1 LRVFL
6 PLVALA
12 ATAPIGAGAA
22 WATPDSDASEELAD
36 GSPAAEPPA
45 PEFQD
50 PAFGPRYVIESIVV
64 RGNRKTETSLIAGE
78 LAAVGLRAGV
88 EVGASDGRVEAA
100 RFRLL
105 SLGYFLDAR
114 LSVGR
119 GAKRGGAVLLVEVE
133 ERGTIVINDLFLGTS
148 AATAFWGGLDVS
160 ETNLVGRGINVGA
173 GFVGSTRPITEGAVR
188 GFGVRGH
195 ASVPELQGPGISL
208 SITGLLSDGS
218 ELFRV
223 SGSDSDPDPRKF
235 TAVHTRRGGGILGAG
250 KTLSRSLRL
259 YADFREETVSAT
271 VPDRMRMLESGLLV
285 PIDFGVRDG
294 YSRVGSLTATA
305 ELDTRSDPVLPR
317 TGYRLSASAEFATS
331 WLASSYTFA
340 KFLAQGSI
348 YTGLRWGHVLGF
360 HALGGAIIGDAPYF
374 DQFFIGDLNLLLPRR
389 ALGLNFSTL
398 PSRNV
403 LGTGIAGHRYD
414 DYAGRLLVE
423 YAIPILRRHGF
434 VYRGDFF
441 VAFGALALGSS
452 GDFEGRSVSWSTLP
466 LDLTADVGLRLDTYV
481 GVFTI
486 SIANALSRSSF

>member
-1 LRVFL
+1 LRLFL

-12 ATAPIGAGAA
+12 ITGPIGAGAA
-22 WATPDSDASEELAD
+22 SATPDSVPSELVA
-36 GSPAAEPPA
+36 GSATTEPAA

-50 PAFGPRYVIESIVV
+50 PAFGPRYVIESIEV
-64 RGNRKTETSLIAGE
+64 RGNRKTETSLILGE
-78 LAAVGLRAGV
+78 LGAGGLHAGA

-119 GAKRGGAVLLVEVE
+119 GVRRGGAVLLVEVE
-133 ERGTIVINDLFLGTS
+133 ERGTIVINELFLGTS
-148 AATAFWGGLDVS
+148 AATAFWGGLDMS
-160 ETNLVGRGINVGA
+160 ETNLVGRGINLGA
-173 GFVGSTRPITEGAVR
+173 GFVASTRPITDGAVR
-188 GFGVRGH
+188 GFGIRGH

-208 SITGLLSDGS
+208 SATGLLSDGS
-218 ELFRV
+218 ELFRT
-223 SGSDSDPDPRKF
+223 SGSDGDPDPRNF
-235 TAVHTRRGGGILGAG
+235 AAVHTRRGGGILGVG
-250 KTLSRSLRL
+250 KILSRSLRV
-259 YADFREETVSAT
+259 YADFREEAVSAT
-271 VPDRMRMLESGLLV
+271 VPERMRLLDSGLLV
-285 PIDFGVRDG
+285 PINFGVRDG
-294 YSRVGSLTATA
+294 YSRVGSITATA

-331 WLASSYTFA
+331 LLASSYTYG
-340 KFLAQGSI
+340 KFLVAGSI
-348 YTGLRWGHVLGF
+348 YRRLRWGHVLGF
-360 HALGGAIIGDAPYF
+360 HALGGAIVGDAPYF

-389 ALGLNFSTL
+389 ALGINFSTL
-398 PSRNV
+398 PSPNV

-414 DYAGRLLVE
+414 DFAGRLLVE
-423 YAIPILRRHGF
+423 YAIPILSRHGF

-441 VAFGALALGSS
+441 MAFGVLGLGSS
-452 GDFEGRSVSWSTLP
+452 GDFEGRSVSWATLP